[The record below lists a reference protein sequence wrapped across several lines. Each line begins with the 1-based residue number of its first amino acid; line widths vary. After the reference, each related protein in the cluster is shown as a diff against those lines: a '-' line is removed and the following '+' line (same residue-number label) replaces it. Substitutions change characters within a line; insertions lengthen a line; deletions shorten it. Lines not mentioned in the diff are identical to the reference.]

1 MGSASKTE
9 RLKLPQWLGN
19 EYFERTDMND
29 AFKAID
35 EGYGTMSQ
43 NIDAAKTELS
53 GSIDAAKSAAASDL
67 AAAKTELSGSIDAA
81 KSAAASDLA
90 AAKTELSSSI
100 DAAKAE
106 VYKEFDSHWSLLCE
120 GGGYSYTCTFEEGTT
135 GTKGKTSTYCVETLT
150 GTAAWIESNPN
161 SPTGATKTTEV
172 YDPDDGVVDY
182 VTVVELYTLAVNDTT
197 MRWAYTLT
205 VDANG
210 AWSGVWS

>member
-1 MGSASKTE
+1 MKESDV
-9 RLKLPQWLGN
+9 LKLPIPESEDFVDIPTWAA
-19 EYFERTDMND
+19 D
-29 AFKAID
+29 AAAKLDKLSTNVDTAKTELNSSID
-35 EGYGTMSQ
+35 AAKSAAASDLT
-43 NIDAAKTELS
+43 AAKTELS

-67 AAAKTELSGSIDAA
+67 AAAKTELSGSID
-81 KSAAASDLA
+81 
-90 AAKTELSSSI
+90 E
-100 DAAKAE
+100 AKAE
-106 VYKEFDSHWSLLCE
+106 MYEEFDSHWSLLCD
-120 GGGYSYTCTFEEGTT
+120 GGGFSYACTIEEGTT

-197 MRWAYTLT
+197 LRWTYTLT
-205 VDANG
+205 ADANG

>member
-1 MGSASKTE
+1 MGSVSKTE

-35 EGYGTMSQ
+35 DGYGTLSQ
-43 NIDAAKTELS
+43 GIDAAKTELS

-90 AAKTELSSSI
+90 AAKTELSGSI
-100 DAAKAE
+100 DAAKTDIYYE
-106 VYKEFDSHWSLLCE
+106 LGMYWTLLCE
-120 GGGYSYTCTFEEGTT
+120 GGGYSYTCTMEEGTT
-135 GTKGKTSTYCVETLT
+135 GTKGKTSTYCAETLT
-150 GTAAWIESNPN
+150 RREGLTY
-161 SPTGATKTTEV
+161 PTGYPTSVTKTTEV

-182 VTVVELYTLAVNDTT
+182 TTVVELYAFAVDDTT
-197 MRWAYTLT
+197 ERATRTLT
-205 VDANG
+205 ADASG

>member
-1 MGSASKTE
+1 MGSVSKTE

-35 EGYGTMSQ
+35 DGYGAMSQ
-43 NIDAAKTELS
+43 GIDAAKTELS

-67 AAAKTELSGSIDAA
+67 AAAKTELN
-81 KSAAASDLA
+81 
-90 AAKTELSSSI
+90 SSI

-106 VYKEFDSHWSLLCE
+106 VYATLEGYWSLLSSC
-120 GGGYSYTCTFEEGTT
+120 GMYSYSCTITEGTT
-135 GTKGKTSTYCVETLT
+135 GTKGKTSTYCAETLT
-150 GTAAWIESNPN
+150 VSAAWLEQNPS

-172 YDPDDGVVDY
+172 YDPDDGVVEY
-182 VTVVELYTLAVNDTT
+182 TTVVELYAFAVNDTT
-197 MRWAYTLT
+197 MRRTYTLT
-205 VDANG
+205 ADASG